1 MQFSNSGYYLR
12 HKGFTLIETIVGM
25 VVLAISF
32 SVLTT
37 LIYPVAQ
44 QSADQLHQ
52 VKAAELAQSVLN
64 EIQNKAFDDKSD
76 MAGGRVRCGENTITC
91 SSKMGPEDGKDNRP
105 DNKEYTRDLF
115 NDVDDYNGLKYGS
128 LYEKTNIEN
137 SQGKAYIEDSEG
149 EEIDLYLGY
158 SMRITVCNDA
168 SYDGSCPNDISK
180 VAISTA
186 KLITVT
192 ITTPTN
198 FSMSFSTYRANF

>member
-1 MQFSNSGYYLR
+1 MQISRLGFYLR

-37 LIYPVAQ
+37 LIYPVSQ

-64 EIQNKAFDDKSD
+64 EIQNKAFDENSD
-76 MAGGRVRCGENTITC
+76 MAGGRVRCGDAGADDC
-91 SSKMGPEDGKDNRP
+91 STDMGPDTISGVE
-105 DNKEYTRDLF
+105 ETRAIF
-115 NDVDDYNGLKYGS
+115 NDVDDYDGLVYAAG
-128 LYEKTNIEN
+128 EIEN
-137 SQGKAYIEDSEG
+137 SQGVV
-149 EEIDLYLGY
+149 IDLYLGY
-158 SMRITVCNDA
+158 SMRITVRNDA
-168 SYDGSCPNDISK
+168 NYDGSFPND
-180 VAISTA
+180 ISTA

-192 ITTPTN
+192 ITTPTD

>member
-1 MQFSNSGYYLR
+1 MQISHYLCR
-12 HKGFTLIETIVGM
+12 SYQKGFTLIETIVGM

-37 LIYPVAQ
+37 LIHPVAQ

-64 EIQNKAFDDKSD
+64 EIQNKAFDQNSD
-76 MAGGRVRCGENTITC
+76 MAGGRVRCGEIGADACT
-91 SSKMGPEDGKDNRP
+91 SSSTLGPEDGKYNRP

-115 NDVDDYNGLKYGS
+115 NDVDDYDGLDYDAGEIRDSQGQLLS
-128 LYEKTNIEN
+128 LY
-137 SQGKAYIEDSEG
+137 A
-149 EEIDLYLGY
+149 GY
-158 SMRITVCNDA
+158 AMSIHVWNDA
-168 SYDGSCPNDISK
+168 NYDGSRLGDNE
-180 VAISTA
+180 TA

-192 ITTPTN
+192 IITPTD

>member
-37 LIYPVAQ
+37 LIHPVAQ

-64 EIQNKAFDDKSD
+64 EIQNKAFDENSD
-76 MAGGRVRCGENTITC
+76 MAGGRVRCGETGADDC
-91 SSKMGPEDGKDNRP
+91 STTMGPEGT
-105 DNKEYTRDLF
+105 ETRAIF
-115 NDVDDYNGLKYGS
+115 NDVDDYDGLVYAAG
-128 LYEKTNIEN
+128 EIEN
-137 SQGKAYIEDSEG
+137 SQGVV
-149 EEIDLYLGY
+149 IDLYLGY
-158 SMRITVCNDA
+158 SMRITVRNDA
-168 SYDGSCPNDISK
+168 NYDGSFPND
-180 VAISTA
+180 ISTA

-192 ITTPTN
+192 ITTPTD
-198 FSMSFSTYRANF
+198 FSMNFSTYRANF

>member
-1 MQFSNSGYYLR
+1 MQISCSGYYSR

-52 VKAAELAQSVLN
+52 VKAAELAQSMLN
-64 EIQNKAFDDKSD
+64 EIQNKAFDENSD
-76 MAGGRVRCGENTITC
+76 MAGGRVRCGDAGAADC
-91 SSKMGPEDGKDNRP
+91 SSTMGPEGA
-105 DNKEYTRDLF
+105 ETRATF
-115 NDVDDYNGLKYGS
+115 NDVDDYNNLEYGT
-128 LYEKTNIEN
+128 LYGKSDIEN
-137 SQGKAYIEDSEG
+137 SQGKSNVEG
-149 EEIDLYLGY
+149 IDLYIGY
-158 SMRITVCNDA
+158 SMSISVCNDA
-168 SYDGSCPNDISK
+168 SYDGSCPNDISR

-192 ITTPTN
+192 ITTPTD